1 MIKVG
6 KWIAKHKILIIIIG
20 IALLIPSYLGM
31 AATRINYDV
40 LSYLPDTLETVEG
53 QDIMVD
59 QFGMGAF
66 SMIVVEDM
74 ELKDVAALKEKI
86 EAVDHVKKVLWYD
99 SVLDVSVPVE
109 MLPKDLREAF
119 FNGDATMM
127 IALFDNTTSS
137 ETSME
142 AVTQI
147 RKITSK
153 NCFVSGM
160 TGIVTDI
167 KQIALKEMP
176 IYVVIAS
183 CLSLIVLLL
192 AMDSLV
198 VPVLFLLCIGVA
210 VLYNLGS
217 NIFLGQISYITQAL
231 TAVLQLG
238 VTMDYSIFLLN
249 SYEENK
255 KRFEGDKERAM
266 AHAIN
271 ATFKSVIGSSI
282 TTVAGF
288 IALCFMTFSL
298 GRDMGIVMAKGVVIG
313 VLCCVTLLP
322 ALVLTFD
329 GAIEK
334 TTHKPL
340 LPSFDK
346 ASAFITKHY
355 KVWLIIFLVMLFPAI
370 HGNNNLKNYYNIDK
384 SLPST
389 LDSNVAN
396 AKLQETFNMN
406 NVHMVLLKKGLTSKE
421 KTEMLDQIKDV
432 DGVKWALGMDS
443 FVGAAFPDTMI
454 PSNLK
459 KMLES
464 DEYEMEF
471 ICSKYKTATD
481 EVNNQIDEIQKIVK
495 GYSPESMVIGEA
507 PLTKDLQDVTDVDLK
522 TVNTISILAI
532 FIIIMVVF
540 KSISLPFILVAVIE
554 FAIFV
559 NMSVPYYQGKEV
571 VFVASIVIGCIQL
584 GATVD
589 YAILMTSRYPISIL
603 AIFIIIMVVFKSI
616 SLPFILVAVIE
627 FAIFVNMSVPYYQGK
642 EVVFVASIVIGC
654 IQLGATVD
662 YAILMTSRYQK
673 ERGLGKSKKES
684 IAIAHKTSMKSIVI
698 SGCSFFAATFGVG
711 LYTQVDM
718 IGSIT
723 NLLSRGAVISTLVVL
738 FILPAMFMI
747 FDSLICHT
755 SIGFAKKKSAKEKK
769 Q

>member
-1 MIKVG
+1 MEKVG
-6 KWIAKHKILIIIIG
+6 KAIVKLRIPILILSVL
-20 IALLIPSYLGM
+20 LLIPAGIGYVK
-31 AATRINYDV
+31 TKVNYDI
-40 LSYLPDTLETVEG
+40 LYYLPGDIDTMKG
-53 QDIMVD
+53 QDILMDEFNKGAYATVVVK
-59 QFGMGAF
+59 GMDAKG
-66 SMIVVEDM
+66 I
-74 ELKDVAALKEKI
+74 EKI
-86 EAVDHVKKVLWYD
+86 EDKIENVEHVTDIISYNSMVGAE
-99 SVLDVSVPVE
+99 VPTE
-109 MLPKDLREAF
+109 IIPSKYRSYFENQESGCTMFMIF
-119 FNGDATMM
+119 FD
-127 IALFDNTTSS
+127 DTTSS
-137 ETSME
+137 DGTMAAIQELRNI
-142 AVTQI
+142 ADGQ
-147 RKITSK
+147 
-153 NCFVSGM
+153 CFISGM
-160 TGIVTDI
+160 SAVVTDTKNI
-167 KQIALKEMP
+167 TQQETIA
-176 IYVVIAS
+176 YVVIAAVLTS
-183 CLSLIVLLL
+183 IVLALF
-192 AMDSLV
+192 MDSFL
-198 VPVLFLLCIGVA
+198 VPVFFMLSIGMAIV
-210 VLYNLGS
+210 YNLGS
-217 NIFLGQISYITQAL
+217 NVIMGEVSFLTKAL
-231 TAVLQLG
+231 AAVLQLG
-238 VTMDYSIFLLN
+238 VTMDYSIFLWH
-249 SYEENK
+249 SYKEQKSEYPDDHNK
-255 KRFEGDKERAM
+255 AM
-266 AHAIN
+266 AVAIGN
-271 ATFKSVIGSSI
+271 TITSVVGSSI

-334 TTHKPL
+334 TTHKTL
-340 LPSFDK
+340 IPSFDK

-396 AKLQETFNMN
+396 AKLQETFDMN

-589 YAILMTSRYPISIL
+589 YAILMTSRY
-603 AIFIIIMVVFKSI
+603 
-616 SLPFILVAVIE
+616 
-627 FAIFVNMSVPYYQGK
+627 
-642 EVVFVASIVIGC
+642 
-654 IQLGATVD
+654 
-662 YAILMTSRYQK
+662 QK

-747 FDSLICHT
+747 FDPLICHT
-755 SIGFAKKKSAKEKK
+755 SIGFAKKKPAKEKK

>member
-1 MIKVG
+1 MKLG
-6 KWIAKHKILIIIIG
+6 KAVVKSRFVILILAV
-20 IALLIPSYLGM
+20 ALMIPSVLGV
-31 AATRINYDV
+31 AFTRVNYDI
-40 LSYLPDTLETVEG
+40 LSYLPDNLDTIKG
-53 QDIMVD
+53 QDYLLD
-59 QFGMGAF
+59 DFGKGAF
-66 SMIVVEDM
+66 SFLIFENMDD
-74 ELKDVAALKEKI
+74 KDVAATEEKI
-86 EAVDHVKKVLWYD
+86 KEIDHVDTVLWYD
-99 SVLDVSVPVE
+99 DFADISIPKE
-109 MLPKDLREAF
+109 MLPDKIYDAF
-119 FNGDATMM
+119 NSGNATMM
-127 IALFDNTTSS
+127 AVFFDTSTS
-137 ETSME
+137 ADETMNAIE
-142 AVTQI
+142 EI
-147 RKITSK
+147 RSVAGKQ
-153 NCFVSGM
+153 CFVSGM
-160 TGIVTDI
+160 SAMITDM
-167 KQIALKEMP
+167 KDMFEEQEMTYVAIAVVLA
-176 IYVVIAS
+176 VIAMM
-183 CLSLIVLLL
+183 IFMDNWIIPFVFL
-192 AMDSLV
+192 ASIAVAILV
-198 VPVLFLLCIGVA
+198 
-210 VLYNLGS
+210 NMGS
-217 NIFLGQISYITQAL
+217 NYFMGEVSFITKAL
-231 TAVLQLG
+231 AAVLQLA
-238 VTMDYSIFLLN
+238 VTMDYSIFLWH
-249 SYEENK
+249 SYEEQKGICENHK
-255 KRFEGDKERAM
+255 QAM
-266 AHAIN
+266 AVAIHE
-271 ATFKSVIGSSI
+271 TVRSVIGSSI

-396 AKLQETFNMN
+396 AKLQETFDMN

-589 YAILMTSRYPISIL
+589 YAILMTSRY
-603 AIFIIIMVVFKSI
+603 
-616 SLPFILVAVIE
+616 
-627 FAIFVNMSVPYYQGK
+627 
-642 EVVFVASIVIGC
+642 
-654 IQLGATVD
+654 
-662 YAILMTSRYQK
+662 QK

-755 SIGFAKKKSAKEKK
+755 SIGFAKKKPAKEKK

>member
-1 MIKVG
+1 MIKFG
-6 KWIAKHKILIIIIG
+6 KGVVKHRVLILIVAF
-20 IALLIPSYLGM
+20 ALLIPSGISFIN
-31 AATRINYDV
+31 TRINFDI
-40 LSYLPDTLETVEG
+40 LSYLPSQIETMKG

-59 QFGMGAF
+59 EFGTGALSF
-66 SMIVVEDM
+66 VILEDM
-74 ELKDVAALKEKI
+74 KDQDIETLADDIEDLEGVKDVI
-86 EAVDHVKKVLWYD
+86 WYGTIAD
-99 SVLDVSVPVE
+99 ST
-109 MLPKDLREAF
+109 LPREAIPDEVYDA
-119 FNGDATMM
+119 FNNKDANSQLMLVTYSDTMGS
-127 IALFDNTTSS
+127 D
-137 ETSME
+137 ETME
-142 AVTQI
+142 AVN
-147 RKITSK
+147 KMDKMVK
-153 NCFVSGM
+153 NHCFVAGM
-160 TGIVTDI
+160 AAVNADTKTLVM
-167 KQIALKEMP
+167 QQAP
-176 IYVVIAS
+176 IYVIIAAL
-183 CLSLIVLLL
+183 LSMLVMGIT
-192 AMDSLV
+192 MDSII
-198 VPVLFLLCIGVA
+198 VPMLFLLSIGMA
-210 VLYNLGS
+210 IIYNLGT
-217 NIFLGQISYITQAL
+217 NFIQGQISYLTLAL
-231 TAVLQLG
+231 TAVLQLA
-238 VTMDYSIFLLN
+238 VTMDYSIFLWH
-249 SYEENK
+249 SYQEQID
-255 KRFEGDKERAM
+255 RYDGDKKRAM
-266 AHAIN
+266 AHAISH
-271 ATFKSVIGSSI
+271 TIVSVTGSSI
-282 TTVAGF
+282 TTIAGF
-288 IALCFMTFSL
+288 VALCFMSFTL
-298 GRDMGIVMAKGVVIG
+298 GLDLGIVMAKGVVIG

-334 TTHKPL
+334 TTHRPL

-396 AKLQETFNMN
+396 AKLQETFDMN

-589 YAILMTSRYPISIL
+589 YAILMTSRY
-603 AIFIIIMVVFKSI
+603 
-616 SLPFILVAVIE
+616 
-627 FAIFVNMSVPYYQGK
+627 
-642 EVVFVASIVIGC
+642 
-654 IQLGATVD
+654 
-662 YAILMTSRYQK
+662 QK

-747 FDSLICHT
+747 FDPLICRT
-755 SIGFAKKKSAKEKK
+755 SIGFAKKKPAKEKK